1 MEVSEKKVENKDFA
15 AAESLARQAVTL
27 ARDSFKE
34 GNILQAR
41 SNLQLGM
48 VNLKRGFFAQAR
60 KPIEV
65 AQKVAEANS
74 DHWLRAQIYGA
85 QADLCF
91 IQGRGKKERGQ
102 EKREEGKK
110 WRSKQ
115 EKEEKKARQKDLAAG
130 PAYEPIPP
138 LGGPGPLPPMRA
150 PFPNFVGGPPMPLP
164 MQMPVPIPM
173 QMPLRPPP
181 QMAQAPRILVP
192 QVPPAAAAQTAP
204 ASASPTKAAAA
215 QEGASKDKGDPHHQQ
230 HKTKQQEMIWTGT
243 EDQSMEEKR
252 SLTFL

>member
-138 LGGPGPLPPMRA
+138 LGGPGPLPPMHA

-181 QMAQAPRILVP
+181 QMAQAPQILVP

-204 ASASPTKAAAA
+204 ASASPTKAAA

>member
-138 LGGPGPLPPMRA
+138 LGGPGPLPPMHA

-204 ASASPTKAAAA
+204 ASASPTKAAA

>member
-1 MEVSEKKVENKDFA
+1 MEVSEKKAENKDFA

-34 GNILQAR
+34 ENILQAR

-91 IQGRGKKERGQ
+91 IQGRGKKEGGR

-138 LGGPGPLPPMRA
+138 LGVPGPLPPMRA

-181 QMAQAPRILVP
+181 QMAQAPQILVP

-204 ASASPTKAAAA
+204 ASASPTKAAA

>member
-34 GNILQAR
+34 ENILQAR

-91 IQGRGKKERGQ
+91 IQGRGKKEGGR

-138 LGGPGPLPPMRA
+138 LGGPGPLPPMHA

-204 ASASPTKAAAA
+204 ASASPTKAAA

>member
-91 IQGRGKKERGQ
+91 IQGRGKKEGGR

-138 LGGPGPLPPMRA
+138 LGGPGPLPPMHA

-181 QMAQAPRILVP
+181 QMAQAPQILVP

-204 ASASPTKAAAA
+204 ASASPTKAAA

>member
-1 MEVSEKKVENKDFA
+1 MEVSEKKAENKDFA

-138 LGGPGPLPPMRA
+138 LGVPGPLPPMRA

-204 ASASPTKAAAA
+204 ASASPTKAAA